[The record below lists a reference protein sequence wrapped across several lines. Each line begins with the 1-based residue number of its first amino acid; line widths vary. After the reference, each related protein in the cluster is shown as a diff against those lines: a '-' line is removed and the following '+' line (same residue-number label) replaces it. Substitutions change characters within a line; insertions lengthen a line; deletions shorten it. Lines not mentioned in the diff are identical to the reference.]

1 MSAAWAGAGA
11 TVAWRR
17 MESREEEK
25 KKKTSLE
32 TGDALLKKKWRG
44 GESDYRDLHLF
55 FKANISVEIPEA
67 ERK

>member
-11 TVAWRR
+11 TVARRR

-25 KKKTSLE
+25 KKKTLS
-32 TGDALLKKKWRG
+32 GNWRRFVKKKCRG

>member
-1 MSAAWAGAGA
+1 
-11 TVAWRR
+11 